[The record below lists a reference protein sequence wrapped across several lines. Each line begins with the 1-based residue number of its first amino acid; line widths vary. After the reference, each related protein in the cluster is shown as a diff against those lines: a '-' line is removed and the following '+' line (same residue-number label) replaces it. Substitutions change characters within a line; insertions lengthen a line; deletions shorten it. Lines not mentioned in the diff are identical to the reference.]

1 MTQPNEI
8 DKLLEAVSQD
18 PERLQELRRALL
30 TRELLDLPE
39 VVAGLAQSTAA
50 MSEGVRAIAHEL
62 QQVQLTVNSHGG
74 HISRLV
80 GMDYQG
86 HVARYGL
93 GPIRTTLGL
102 DSIRLVCNNDRDD
115 GAALHSLVEARGK
128 NPVSQEDMEQLLHT
142 DLVFTGVANGE
153 EVFVLAE
160 ASLTARQEDFARATS
175 RSRILS
181 QATGIPTFAIAAGSG
196 LDSAAG
202 LDVNT
207 SERPRPGK
215 CVFVRVAY
223 PDR

>member
-1 MTQPNEI
+1 MTQPNEV
-8 DKLLEAVSQD
+8 DRLLEAVSQD
-18 PERLQELRRALL
+18 PERLRELRLALL
-30 TRELLDLPE
+30 TKELLDLPE

-50 MSEGVRAIAHEL
+50 LAEGVRAIVHEL
-62 QQVQLTVNSHGG
+62 QQVQLTVNSQGG

-93 GPIRTTLGL
+93 DLIRTMLGL

-115 GAALHSLVEARGK
+115 GAALHSLVEERGK
-128 NPVSQEDMEQLLHT
+128 NLVSQEDMEQLLHT
-142 DLVFTGVANGE
+142 DLVFTGAANGE

-160 ASLTARQEDFARATS
+160 ASLTARQEDFDRATS
-175 RSRILS
+175 RARILS
-181 QATGIPTFAIAAGSG
+181 QATGIPTYAIAVGSG
-196 LDSAAG
+196 LEVD
-202 LDVNT
+202 T